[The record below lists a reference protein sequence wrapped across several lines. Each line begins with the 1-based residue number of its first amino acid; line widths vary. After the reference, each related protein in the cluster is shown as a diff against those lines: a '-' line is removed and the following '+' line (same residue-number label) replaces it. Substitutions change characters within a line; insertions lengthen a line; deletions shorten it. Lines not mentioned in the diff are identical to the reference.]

1 MSNVLDAGIPVVD
14 GSVERRAVAVA
25 SSDSSESFVGGNA
38 GCAIPRAA
46 KSITKVGIVGCGY
59 WGPKLA
65 RNFHDLKGARLSS
78 ICDFREDRL
87 RHMKELYPD
96 AATTRDY
103 QELLDSD
110 VDAVVIAT
118 PVSKHH
124 PLAMRALRA
133 GKHVLV
139 EKPLAASSAEAA
151 EIARTADELG
161 LAAMVGHTFLFN
173 PAVVAVRKVLDEGRV
188 GQVYYLNGMRLNLGL
203 LQPDI
208 NVIWD
213 LAPHDLSILL
223 YLLGAEPLRVS
234 ATGEAFIRR
243 GTSLHELAFLRLEF
257 PNNVQASLQ
266 VSWLDPVK
274 VRRLTIVGSKGML
287 VYDDI
292 AENKVVLMD
301 KGVDIPPYSD
311 TLEQFQMSYRH
322 GPEVPVA
329 VEWSEPL
336 KIECQA
342 FVDWIQTG
350 QRAPSDAWLG
360 TKVVR
365 ILETAQRS
373 LRNGGVPL
381 EVEL

>member
-1 MSNVLDAGIPVVD
+1 MSNVIDAGIPFVD
-14 GSVERRAVAVA
+14 ASEERGVADVAGSV
-25 SSDSSESFVGGNA
+25 SSESFAGGNA
-38 GCAIPRAA
+38 DRAIPRAA
-46 KSITKVGIVGCGY
+46 KAITKVGIVGCGY

-96 AATTRDY
+96 ATTTRDY

-110 VDAVVIAT
+110 VDAIVIAT

-139 EKPLAASSAEAA
+139 EKPLAASSLEAV

-173 PAVVAVRKVLDEGRV
+173 PAVVAVRRILEEGRL
-188 GQVYYLNGMRLNLGL
+188 GEVYYLNGMRLNLGL

-234 ATGEAFIRR
+234 AQGDAFIRR
-243 GTSLHELAFLRLEF
+243 GTSLHELAFLRLVF
-257 PNNVQASLQ
+257 PNNIHASLQ

-274 VRRLTIVGSKGML
+274 VRRFTIVGSKGML

-292 AENKVVLMD
+292 ADNKVVLMD
-301 KGVDIPPYSD
+301 KGVEVPPYSD

-322 GPEVPVA
+322 GPETPVA

-342 FVDWIQTG
+342 FIDWIQTG
-350 QRAPSDAWLG
+350 TRAPSDAWLG
-360 TKVVR
+360 AKVVR